1 MIRPRNHLDDVIRI
15 PIKERSRL
23 NCYRLD
29 RNERN
34 QPFSE
39 EFINRI
45 KSKITGELFQVYP
58 ELDKIYE
65 KIASWQKIDI
75 DQLLLNAGSDQAI
88 KSVFETYINPGEK
101 ILLHYPGY
109 AMYAV
114 YCKMFQANI
123 VNQSFDSELNFD
135 WNIFAERITKDI
147 RMVVIENPNGFL
159 GIAPSVN
166 ELNMMISKASKLG
179 VIVLV
184 DEAYYHFNDV
194 TVKECIE
201 KYDNLIISR
210 TFSKAFGFA
219 GLRAGY
225 LMSQS
230 INIDYVRRVLP
241 AYEITSFTALVL
253 SEILDSLDEVK
264 AYTNETR
271 ENLNI
276 LRQGLLELGIPTSSS
291 KANFLAVK
299 LGEKRFHDELKK
311 SLGEKNVL
319 IRRPFRE
326 KNLQNWVRISTA
338 PPKIQELLLRE
349 LREILP

>member
-1 MIRPRNHLDDVIRI
+1 
-15 PIKERSRL
+15 
-23 NCYRLD
+23 
-29 RNERN
+29 
-34 QPFSE
+34 
-39 EFINRI
+39 
-45 KSKITGELFQVYP
+45 
-58 ELDKIYE
+58 
-65 KIASWQKIDI
+65 
-75 DQLLLNAGSDQAI
+75 
-88 KSVFETYINPGEK
+88 
-101 ILLHYPGY
+101 
-109 AMYAV
+109 
-114 YCKMFQANI
+114 
-123 VNQSFDSELNFD
+123 
-135 WNIFAERITKDI
+135 
-147 RMVVIENPNGFL
+147 
-159 GIAPSVN
+159 
-166 ELNMMISKASKLG
+166 
-179 VIVLV
+179 
-184 DEAYYHFNDV
+184 
-194 TVKECIE
+194 
-201 KYDNLIISR
+201 
-210 TFSKAFGFA
+210 
-219 GLRAGY
+219 
-225 LMSQS
+225 MSQS

-349 LREILP
+349 LREILS